1 MQLEWSAFIRE
12 KWPKSLSSYISQTK
26 KQRITLDVINER
38 YASQYAAALSQ
49 VDAATAKAKSAE
61 KETLRAARIKLVE
74 FNGLNLADKN
84 SVPRRLRAT
93 QFSGHAMV
101 DDLITSF
108 AKSITS
114 IHCMVFMQS

>member
-1 MQLEWSAFIRE
+1 VTN
-12 KWPKSLSSYISQTK
+12 KS
-26 KQRITLDVINER
+26 
-38 YASQYAAALSQ
+38 YASQYAAALRT
-49 VDAATAKAKSAE
+49 VDNAITKARSTE
-61 KETLRAARIKLVE
+61 KKTLQAARTKLVE

-93 QFSGHAMV
+93 QFFGHALV

-114 IHCMVFMQS
+114 IHCMAFM